1 MKKRILSIVL
11 VLVML
16 VGILPTAAFAA
27 NESDSVFKYTYEAGN
42 GATASKLSHPQVA
55 PNTGFGSKYND
66 GVIDYV
72 GDSLFSDEVSS
83 DGESGARGLSYSWSA
98 LGYGDWIYTGLL
110 YNAMGNTITQMPN
123 MEGVPG
129 FDTETVNSVLNV
141 LFKGDF
147 FVKEADDGQPGGA
160 LVKINVKTGEVVML
174 MSRSMDDSVV
184 KKSCFFRNA
193 VKYNNKLYFCGSV
206 NGLPQIWQVDP
217 ENGDECKLVYGM
229 TKDDAIA
236 GYQNKI
242 STGIRGMCV
251 YDDKLV
257 ISCVMTNEATGEI
270 EPQIAISSNP
280 DQGFTVIATQ
290 SDLFN
295 YPAYHYTDSIYGGSI
310 WEIVEFNDDLY
321 VSICTGTSDS
331 VTTVERMQSFAIV
344 RGEEQPDGTWKWTP
358 VVGNKKD
365 GAKYTFGIDPERT
378 CAGAGVLMVYND
390 YLYIGEYN
398 DEEIALIQTMFN
410 LDLSFMNENLKQSVG
425 LYRMDK
431 NENIELVV
439 GDATEMFPNGG
450 ISGIGTGFGQN
461 ENQYIWR
468 MAVSDGKLYV
478 GTFDTSSLLEPI
490 GQFSNGDLFK
500 WRYDDWKQLFT
511 YIKELLKLTAG
522 NNDENTVLSESEQRR
537 EGLRTLFEKEDV
549 DYLAQLFTKLDA
561 SCFSDIAAVGLSD
574 PILANLE
581 RLTADSASAASVNSS
596 DDDTDANFNS
606 SLFRRLTERMLQ
618 RWNSLKELAA
628 QIRNVISI
636 AKEVTVTASYMA
648 KAERGFDLYVTDD
661 GVNFDTM
668 TINGFG
674 DPYNHG
680 LRVFAETDSG
690 LGIGTANPFYG
701 TQWWY
706 INKISG
712 GDSTPITMVDV
723 SSDSYFYDAVVWA
736 LGKGVTKGID
746 LTHFAP
752 NLGCTRAQVVT
763 FLWRTAGEPDVNANI
778 NFVDVSE
785 SSVYYKAIKW
795 AVVEG
800 ITKGTDAAHFS
811 PSATC
816 TRGQVAAF
824 LYRAAGEPSVSGAV
838 GFSDVASGSY
848 CYDAVQ
854 WAVAN
859 GITKGTDAT
868 HYSPSAT
875 CTRGQVVTFLYRAQ

>member
-1 MKKRILSIVL
+1 
-11 VLVML
+11 
-16 VGILPTAAFAA
+16 
-27 NESDSVFKYTYEAGN
+27 
-42 GATASKLSHPQVA
+42 
-55 PNTGFGSKYND
+55 
-66 GVIDYV
+66 
-72 GDSLFSDEVSS
+72 
-83 DGESGARGLSYSWSA
+83 
-98 LGYGDWIYTGLL
+98 
-110 YNAMGNTITQMPN
+110 
-123 MEGVPG
+123 
-129 FDTETVNSVLNV
+129 
-141 LFKGDF
+141 
-147 FVKEADDGQPGGA
+147 
-160 LVKINVKTGEVVML
+160 
-174 MSRSMDDSVV
+174 
-184 KKSCFFRNA
+184 
-193 VKYNNKLYFCGSV
+193 
-206 NGLPQIWQVDP
+206 
-217 ENGDECKLVYGM
+217 
-229 TKDDAIA
+229 
-236 GYQNKI
+236 
-242 STGIRGMCV
+242 MCV

-795 AVVEG
+795 AVAEG

>member
-27 NESDSVFKYTYEAGN
+27 NESDSAFKYTYEAGN
-42 GATASKLSHPQVA
+42 GVTASKLSHPQVA
-55 PNTGFGSKYND
+55 PNTGFGDKYND
-66 GVIDYV
+66 GVIDYA
-72 GDSLFSDEVSS
+72 GKGTLTDQIGT
-83 DGESGARGLSYSWSA
+83 DGTSGARGLSYSWSA

-123 MEGVPG
+123 MEGVPE

-141 LFKGDF
+141 LFNGDF

-174 MSRSMDDSVV
+174 MSKSMDDTAV

-229 TKDDAIA
+229 TAADAFA
-236 GYQNKI
+236 GYKNKI

-251 YDDKLV
+251 YNDKLV
-257 ISCVMTNEATGEI
+257 ISCVMTNAATGEI
-270 EPQIAISSNP
+270 EPQIAISSDP
-280 DQGFTVIATQ
+280 DKGFDVIATQ
-290 SDLFN
+290 ADLFD

-310 WEIVEFNDDLY
+310 WEIVEFNNKLY

-522 NNDENTVLSESEQRR
+522 NDDENTALSAAEQRR
-537 EGLRTLFEKEDV
+537 EGVRALFEREDT
-549 DYLAQLFTKLDA
+549 DYLAQLFTKLNA
-561 SCFSDIAAVGLSD
+561 GCFSNTSITGMNESIIASLKS
-574 PILANLE
+574 
-581 RLTADSASAASVNSS
+581 LTDGSAA
-596 DDDTDANFNS
+596 DDDTDADFNS
-606 SLFRRLTERMLQ
+606 SLFRRLTDKML
-618 RWNSLKELAA
+618 RHWNSLKELAE

-648 KAERGFDLYVTDD
+648 KAERGFDLYVTED

-668 TINGFG
+668 TVSGFG

-706 INKISG
+706 ISNTSDGDTADNTPEDVPSG
-712 GDSTPITMVDV
+712 
-723 SSDSYFYDAVVWA
+723 SYFYNAVLWA
-736 LGKGVTKGID
+736 LKNGVTKGFD
-746 LTHFAP
+746 LTHFLPSLA
-752 NLGCTRAQVVT
+752 CTRAQVVT
-763 FLWRTAGEPDVNANI
+763 FLWRAAGSPDVSTDVS
-778 NFVDVSE
+778 FVDVSE
-785 SSVYYKAIKW
+785 SSVYYKAIN
-795 AVVEG
+795 
-800 ITKGTDAAHFS
+800 
-811 PSATC
+811 
-816 TRGQVAAF
+816 
-824 LYRAAGEPSVSGAV
+824 
-838 GFSDVASGSY
+838 
-848 CYDAVQ
+848 

-868 HYSPSAT
+868 HFAPNDTCTRGQVATFMYRAAGEPSVSGDGSFSDVASGSYCYNAVQWAIANGITKGFSDTTFAPNAT

>member
-16 VGILPTAAFAA
+16 AGILPAAAFAA
-27 NESDSVFKYTYEAGN
+27 NEGDSVFSYTYEAGN
-42 GATASKLSHPQVA
+42 GVTASKLSHPQVA
-55 PNTGFGSKYND
+55 PNTGFGDKYND
-66 GVIDYV
+66 GVIDYA
-72 GDSLFSDEVSS
+72 GDGMLTDQIGSDAS
-83 DGESGARGLSYSWSA
+83 SGARGLSYSWSA

-110 YNAMGNTITQMPN
+110 YNAMGNTISQMPN

-174 MSRSMDDSVV
+174 MSKSMDDPDV

-193 VKYNNKLYFCGSV
+193 VKYNDKLYFCGSV

-217 ENGDECKLVYGM
+217 ANGDECKLVYGM
-229 TKDDAIA
+229 TAADAFA
-236 GYQNKI
+236 GYKNKI

-251 YDDKLV
+251 YDGRLV
-257 ISCVMTNEATGEI
+257 ISCVMTNAATGEI

-280 DQGFTVIATQ
+280 DQGFEVIATQ
-290 SDLFN
+290 TDLFN

-310 WEIVEFNDDLY
+310 WEIVEFNGKLY

-344 RGEEQPDGTWKWTP
+344 RGEEKSDGTWKWTP
-358 VVGNKKD
+358 VVGDKED

-378 CAGAGVLMVYND
+378 CAGAGVLMVYGD

-431 NENIELVV
+431 NEDIELVV

-468 MAVSDGKLYV
+468 MTVSNGKLYV

-511 YIKELLKLTAG
+511 YIKELLKLSAG
-522 NNDENTVLSESEQRR
+522 SDDNTELSAAEQRR
-537 EGLRTLFEKEDV
+537 EGVRALFEREDT
-549 DYLAQLFTKLDA
+549 DYLAQLFTKLGA
-561 SCFSDIAAVGLSD
+561 GCFSNTSITGMNDSIIASLKS
-574 PILANLE
+574 
-581 RLTADSASAASVNSS
+581 LTDGSAS
-596 DDDTDANFNS
+596 DDDTDEGFNG
-606 SLFRRLTERMLQ
+606 SLFRRLTDRMLQ
-618 RWNSLKELAA
+618 HWNSLKELAE

-636 AKEVTVTASYMA
+636 AKEVTMTAAYMA
-648 KAERGFDLYVTDD
+648 KAERGFDLYVTED

-668 TINGFG
+668 TVSGFG

-706 INKISG
+706 ISNSS
-712 GDSTPITMVDV
+712 DDNTVDNDLEDV
-723 SSDSYFYDAVVWA
+723 PSDSYFYNAVLWA
-736 LGKGVTKGID
+736 LKNGVTKGFD
-746 LTHFAP
+746 LTHFLPSLA
-752 NLGCTRAQVVT
+752 CTRAQVVT
-763 FLWRTAGEPDVNANI
+763 FLWRAAGEPDVSANV
-778 NFVDVSE
+778 NFADVST
-785 SSVYYKAIKW
+785 SSVYYKAIK
-795 AVVEG
+795 
-800 ITKGTDAAHFS
+800 
-811 PSATC
+811 
-816 TRGQVAAF
+816 
-824 LYRAAGEPSVSGAV
+824 
-838 GFSDVASGSY
+838 
-848 CYDAVQ
+848 

-868 HYSPSAT
+868 HFSPNATCTRGQVATFLWRAAGEPAVSGTGSFSDVASGSYCYNAVQWAVANGITKGFDATHFSPNAT